1 VCRVVKA
8 VVGQQLRVVWPW
20 TGRIELVMVNGFVLG
35 VDDEVVMPCFVLEM
49 DWCVGKWTLG
59 GRKWIVGCLVKG

>member
-20 TGRIELVMVNGFVLG
+20 TGRIELVMVNGFVLS
-35 VDDEVVMPCFVLEM
+35 VDNEVVMPCFVLEM
-49 DWCVGKWTLG
+49 DWCVGKWLS
-59 GRKWIVGCLVKG
+59 KVGSGSRVAW

>member
-20 TGRIELVMVNGFVLG
+20 TGRIELVMANGSALG
-35 VDDEVVMPCFVLEM
+35 VDSEVVMPCFVSEM
-49 DWCVGKWTLG
+49 DWCVGK
-59 GRKWIVGCLVKG
+59 RR